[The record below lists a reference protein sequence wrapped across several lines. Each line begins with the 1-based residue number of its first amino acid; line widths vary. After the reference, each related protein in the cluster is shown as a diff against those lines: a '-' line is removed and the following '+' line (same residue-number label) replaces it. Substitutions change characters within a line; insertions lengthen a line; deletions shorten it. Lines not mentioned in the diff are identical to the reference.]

1 VGGGGGGSGCRGL
14 VFFFFFFLLS
24 FGLFF
29 RWGWGGGGGGPLEVP
44 WVSSCRGLITGMF
57 FVFFEQL
64 HKIGRLQSPSANGLF
79 LFIYLLVLAKVRGI
93 LGSP

>member
-1 VGGGGGGSGCRGL
+1 VKGYKNLEVGDMRVCQWEGGGG
-14 VFFFFFFLLS
+14 V
-24 FGLFF
+24 
-29 RWGWGGGGGGPLEVP
+29 EVP